1 MTPENPHRASD
12 VAQAVNEGEPVNPTS
27 ARAGRP
33 NPRILVILVVS
44 TIAAALLLLG
54 LWALT
59 NNAFVANSDESGAP
73 QEVSAFQGDAQTRR
87 KPTPRPTPQETLNR
101 FPLARPRT
109 STPRPCRR
117 TRSNNRTDGR
127 KAAARSRAL
136 TRASARSAREWSGAR
151 P

>member
-12 VAQAVNEGEPVNPTS
+12 VAQAVHEGEPVNPTS

-73 QEVSAFQGDAQTRR
+73 RDVSAFQGDAQTP
-87 KPTPRPTPQETLNR
+87 PTADAPTDATGNAQPVPTGQAPNVNAPTV
-101 FPLARPRT
+101 P
-109 STPRPCRR
+109 
-117 TRSNNRTDGR
+117 SNTV
-127 KAAARSRAL
+127 
-136 TRASARSAREWSGAR
+136 EQ
-151 P
+151 PH